1 MDWFENKTTQ
11 LIALVSIVGTLA
23 GFGYTGATYVNR
35 LENLEAEIVGIDD
48 TENAQQAIEERFV
61 AIETSVEYINKSID
75 EGINPS
81 LKTIAEA
88 SQRGLIT
95 SGHIPFTVQ
104 LDQTLDAG
112 IGAIEHLYYILK
124 GCSSREDSITEAII
138 KGDENFWSSMPKLL
152 KTYEPLRA
160 QNVFDKLVQADTY
173 VVPTLRISEVLS
185 QLDVDNHFDD
195 VYLKVMPQELLK
207 TYENRVLGFLE

>member
-88 SQRGLIT
+88 SNET
-95 SGHIPFTVQ
+95 SKDVTT
-104 LDQTLDAG
+104 LQTEIQYLQNDVNA
-112 IGAIEHLYYILK
+112 LK
-124 GCSSREDSITEAII
+124 SDN
-138 KGDENFWSSMPKLL
+138 KN
-152 KTYEPLRA
+152 PLA
-160 QNVFDKLVQADTY
+160 
-173 VVPTLRISEVLS
+173 E
-185 QLDVDNHFDD
+185 
-195 VYLKVMPQELLK
+195 
-207 TYENRVLGFLE
+207 